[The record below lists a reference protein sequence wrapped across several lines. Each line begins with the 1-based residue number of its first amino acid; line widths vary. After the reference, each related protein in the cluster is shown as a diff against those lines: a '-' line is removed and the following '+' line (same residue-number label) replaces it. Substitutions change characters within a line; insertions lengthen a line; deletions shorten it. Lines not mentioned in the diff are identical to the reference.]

1 MTFGLGLLILIF
13 EQGVATGPLGSDFFI
28 FGAGGF
34 LILGVGDYFI
44 FERCWVTRPL
54 GAGDFIIFAVWCSAI
69 RPLGVGDIDNYE
81 TQGH

>member
-1 MTFGLGLLILIF
+1 MAI
-13 EQGVATGPLGSDFFI
+13 
-28 FGAGGF
+28 GA
-34 LILGVGDYFI
+34 GDYFI

-81 TQGH
+81 T